1 LPQLKDSID
10 MNRPIVQSPVGVTL
24 VGGAPFSSAALRL
37 ALARAPRLVAA
48 DSGADRLLA
57 LGLEPEAVIGDFDS
71 ISAAGQAALGP
82 GRLHRIA
89 EQDTTD
95 FDKALRSIAAP
106 FVLAL
111 GFDGARMDHGLAVLN
126 ALVRHQD
133 RACIVVGAKD
143 VVFHVPPAL
152 DLTLKVGDRLSL
164 FPMGAVWGTS
174 EGLRWPIDGLN
185 FAPDAIIGTSNEVS
199 LRQVR
204 LRMGGRGMLAILPR
218 TRLDA
223 VLSGLLQ
230 GA

>member
-1 LPQLKDSID
+1 
-10 MNRPIVQSPVGVTL
+10 M
-24 VGGAPFSSAALRL
+24 GGAPFSKAALSL
-37 ALARAPRLVAA
+37 AMQRAPRLVAA

-57 LGLEPEAVIGDFDS
+57 LGLKPEAVIGDFDS
-71 ISAAGQAALGP
+71 ISAAAQAALGP
-82 GRLHRIA
+82 ERLHPIA

-126 ALVRHQD
+126 ALVRHRD
-133 RACIVVGAKD
+133 RACVVVGAKD

-152 DLTLKVGDRLSL
+152 DLALKVGDRLSL
-164 FPMGAVWGTS
+164 FPMGAVQGWS
-174 EGLRWPIDGLN
+174 EGLRWPIEGLA
-185 FAPDAIIGTSNEVS
+185 FAPDTIIGTSNEVS

-204 LRMGGRGMLAILPR
+204 LRMGGAGMLAILPR
-218 TRLDA
+218 ARLDA

-230 GA
+230 PV